1 MNSNAETPQEETQPQ
16 ETQPAAESSATRP
29 PMSAWNW
36 IRFGLVAFA
45 LMLFYIYNQHH
56 ANKGLRSK
64 EKLTKELKELHSEKI
79 SLESELTNAG
89 KQSELARRLKE
100 TGLKEL
106 TVPPVKLEKRVEK
119 PE

>member
-1 MNSNAETPQEETQPQ
+1 MEENPLQPENASRTETASKQ
-16 ETQPAAESSATRP
+16 AAP
-29 PMSAWNW
+29 IGAWNW

-56 ANKGLRSK
+56 ANKGLRKK
-64 EKLTKELKELHSEKI
+64 EKLTKELKELNSEKI

-89 KQSELARRLKE
+89 KQSELARKLKE

-119 PE
+119 P

>member
-1 MNSNAETPQEETQPQ
+1 MNPNEEKPTEETVSQ
-16 ETQPAAESSATRP
+16 ETATAPESVSAQQPIG
-29 PMSAWNW
+29 AWKW

-56 ANKGLRSK
+56 ANKGLRNK
-64 EKLTKELKELHSEKI
+64 EKLTKELKELNSEKI
-79 SLESELTNAG
+79 SLESELTNAS

>member
-1 MNSNAETPQEETQPQ
+1 
-16 ETQPAAESSATRP
+16 
-29 PMSAWNW
+29 
-36 IRFGLVAFA
+36 
-45 LMLFYIYNQHH
+45 
-56 ANKGLRSK
+56 
-64 EKLTKELKELHSEKI
+64 LKELNSEKI
-79 SLESELTNAG
+79 SLESELTNAS